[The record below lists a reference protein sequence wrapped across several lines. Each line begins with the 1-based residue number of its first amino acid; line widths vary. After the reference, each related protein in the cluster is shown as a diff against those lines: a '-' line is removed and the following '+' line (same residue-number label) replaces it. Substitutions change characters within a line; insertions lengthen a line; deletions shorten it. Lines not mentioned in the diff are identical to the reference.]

1 MSTGRGSL
9 FSAGRRP
16 PHSTSDSGAGIISAP
31 RHSPFPSM
39 PDCGSQRFEN
49 PSPGLYDS
57 SSAPI
62 GTSRRNCTA
71 FRTSTTTPPGSI
83 EPSTPISPT
92 GSSSRADFYGRP
104 LSQGHGQCFGTNN
117 YVFSAPLPHQSPVVQ
132 HQQILSPQENMMN
145 LGGYYSNQAP
155 RRPSLQLSFLAPS
168 DNHNNPTNFVAAHDG
183 SGIPSSASSSYST
196 GSDLTR
202 SNRSTARSSSVDWVD
217 ESGFLS
223 PSPMPANHGGN
234 GPVELL
240 SPISLDTP
248 VPTTSISSTSAAVSI
263 DTLEYQSPLSYT
275 SPRGIPRASGS
286 TVYNSLENM
295 PLSSAYTENPALANR
310 RQQHGEQQHGE
321 QQQQREHMDSLVCQP
336 PPRSHPRSFS
346 LFSN

>member
-1 MSTGRGSL
+1 MSMRRGSL
-9 FSAGRRP
+9 FSASRRP
-16 PHSTSDSGAGIISAP
+16 PHSTSDSGAGIISVS

-39 PDCGSQRFEN
+39 PGHGSQGFGN

-62 GTSRRNCTA
+62 GTPRRNSTA
-71 FRTSTTTPPGSI
+71 FGTSTTTPPGSI
-83 EPSTPISPT
+83 EASTPISPT
-92 GSSSRADFYGRP
+92 SSSSRADLYGRP
-104 LSQGHGQCFGTNN
+104 LSQGHGQCFGNNN
-117 YVFSAPLPHQSPVVQ
+117 YVFSAPLSHQLPVVQ
-132 HQQILSPQENMMN
+132 HQQILSPQENLMN
-145 LGGYYSNQAP
+145 LGGYHSNQAP
-155 RRPSLQLSFLAPS
+155 RRPSLQLNFLRPS
-168 DNHNNPTNFVAAHDG
+168 DNRNNHTNFVAAHDG

-202 SNRSTARSSSVDWVD
+202 SNRSTARSSSIDWVD

-223 PSPMPANHGGN
+223 PSPMPANHSGD

-248 VPTTSISSTSAAVSI
+248 VPTTSISSTSAAICI
-263 DTLEYQSPLSYT
+263 DALDYQSPLSYT
-275 SPRGIPRASGS
+275 PPRGIPRASGS

-295 PLSSAYTENPALANR
+295 PLSSAYTENPGLVNR
-310 RQQHGEQQHGE
+310 RQQHGHH
-321 QQQQREHMDSLVCQP
+321 QQQQQQQQQGHMDSLVCQP
-336 PPRSHPRSFS
+336 PSRSHSRSFS